1 MDPQLRQAIVTVR
14 KSFWL
19 PVVGFI
25 ALLVAG
31 VAFSWLHHRE
41 IPFDA
46 AAWRVE
52 RALRPRMIRSLLA
65 QQQIVGMSRGEV
77 DRMLGEP
84 DNRDS
89 VGQGSYLYCV
99 GSDGVIDDMW
109 LTIDFQD
116 DRAVAVR
123 YVPD

>member
-1 MDPQLRQAIVTVR
+1 MDPKFWDAIVTFR

-19 PVVGFI
+19 PVAAF
-25 ALLVAG
+25 LLLLGACSIFLG
-31 VAFSWLHHRE
+31 LHRE

-46 AAWRVE
+46 ASWRAE

-65 QQQIVGMSRGEV
+65 QQQMVGMSRGEV

-84 DNRDS
+84 DNADS
-89 VGQGSYLYCV
+89 VGQGSYLYRV

-116 DRAVAVR
+116 DRVVAVR